1 MNCRLCE
8 TCFLPECV
16 YVPVTSDQ
24 VVSHMSKILTN
35 PGSACEQAIERSFT
49 RRNWRH
55 VVMYAIDP
63 TQFPGSNKTN
73 NVDNVQCREI
83 YRRSTRDMC

>member
-1 MNCRLCE
+1 
-8 TCFLPECV
+8 
-16 YVPVTSDQ
+16 
-24 VVSHMSKILTN
+24 MSKILTN

-73 NVDNVQCREI
+73 VIFKSIVFNAMTLNTLNANIHIIHLPGTYVDI
-83 YRRSTRDMC
+83 GLI